1 MEKDSFK
8 DFVLDQLYELGQVN
22 CRSMFGGFGLY
33 WKGIFFGI
41 IYKGR
46 LYFKTHS
53 STLADYLGRGMQP
66 FRPNTR
72 QTLKTYYE
80 VPPDILED
88 PDQLKVWVKKALQSL
103 SS

>member
-1 MEKDSFK
+1 MKKDLFQ

-22 CRSMFGGFGLY
+22 CRSMFGGKGLY
-33 WKGIFFGI
+33 WKGTFFGM

-53 STLADYLGRGMQP
+53 STRSDYLDRGMRPFQP
-66 FRPNTR
+66 NAK
-72 QTLKTYYE
+72 QILKTYYE

-88 PDQLKVWVKKALQSL
+88 PDQLKVWVEKVLQNR

>member
-1 MEKDSFK
+1 MKKNSFQ
-8 DFVLDQLYELGQVN
+8 DFVLDQMYELGEVN

-33 WKGIFFGI
+33 WKGIFFGM

-53 STLADYLGRGMQP
+53 STRLDYLDRGMQP
-66 FRPNTR
+66 FRPNAK
-72 QTLKTYYE
+72 QTLKTYFE

-88 PDQLKVWVKKALQSL
+88 PDLLKVWVEKAIQSP

>member
-1 MEKDSFK
+1 MKEDSFQ
-8 DFVLDQLYELGQVN
+8 DFVLDQLFELGQVN
-22 CRSMFGGFGLY
+22 CRSMFGGKGLY
-33 WKGIFFGI
+33 WKGIFFGM

-53 STLADYLGRGMQP
+53 STRSDYLDHGMQP
-66 FRPNTR
+66 FRPNAK

-88 PDQLKVWVKKALQSL
+88 PEQLRVWVDQAIQSRP
-103 SS
+103 S